1 MSRLLCIGLILLG
14 SFFPFRLCAQQ
25 YDRMWKQVE
34 DFQKKDLVESVIE
47 SVDGIYRKA
56 KEERNLPQLMKAFL
70 VRSSYR
76 IALTPDSLEAERL
89 ALEKWVAEET
99 DSVGKAVLNNLLGTM
114 ALEEQQPDWEKAIH
128 YFRQSL
134 VAEELLGKTPA
145 KEFRPMTVS
154 ESFSE
159 RYFDDNLFDL
169 LVRRAIFSL
178 SNNWSLRMKTEVQAE
193 ILALYERLMAF
204 YDGKN
209 RNAALLTR
217 TAYLMTR
224 SAGNMF
230 VMQYR
235 LENQE
240 IIRQLT
246 ELAETY
252 RGEEACADVYLK
264 LAYFYKREQQP
275 AKQLEAVRIGL
286 ELYPKSDLREALQQ
300 QVDEVLASGLSIDIP
315 WIYPSHEVKMTV
327 HYKNLKKFT
336 LEWYRLEISPTAFTG
351 DTDQPEQLIRQKG
364 KKAGSCT
371 YTLTPAT
378 DYLPHD
384 TVLTYQVP
392 EAGIYLL
399 KLIPEGDKKGISYT
413 SLFVSPYQLVAMPV
427 NSHTFEV
434 TAVDRLNGSPIP
446 YAEIV
451 TYTRESGQFVQEQVY
466 PTDAEGKVLIP
477 LAATRSGYRPL
488 KYMHVRTPGNDFMAI
503 GASALYGGNFHEDE
517 DSGWKQRV
525 ALFSDRS
532 LYRPGQI
539 LRLSGVVYR
548 QLGDS
553 LEVIPAVTRELSVY
567 GGGKE
572 VAKVSVR
579 TDEYGVFTVDIPLPM
594 TLLPGIFRATVTG
607 EASLS
612 FRIEEYKRP
621 TFGVELSPYQAAY
634 QVGDSLQISGE
645 ARFFSGA
652 PVREAKVSYRVIRS
666 KNWFWRGS
674 FDSEEL
680 ADGELQTDAEGKFA
694 VPVWIKP
701 PADADKEG
709 NMIYYYNYR
718 VMAAVT
724 ENSGETQEGSTD
736 LPVGHYSIGL
746 DIKGLGEMVPR
757 EKQLKIQ
764 FQALNLNRQPVNV
777 EVEYQVYALDKDLKQ
792 GKLCYEGRAMSQQS
806 WIPVEIWALPSGR
819 YRMVATAT
827 DEQNRKVQDE
837 QNFVLFSLDDTR
849 LPVPMTDWFYQ
860 DGDTLTTDHPA
871 TVYIGSAEDSVHLFV
886 DVYRADRRIESR
898 RIVLN
903 REIRKFTFPYRKEY
917 GDGISV
923 SFVFLREDRLYSHLV
938 RLTRP
943 KPDKKLVLKWET
955 FRDRLE
961 PGGQETWTLRITDP
975 TGKPVNA
982 HLLAS
987 LYDASLDRI
996 YQHGWQFSLPFNRY
1010 TPFVQ
1015 VTTSSAERSVYLS
1028 DRFPVIVA
1036 GSGYDLLASDT
1047 YSRLTDFSAFGMRRF
1062 QMNGIKG
1069 VLYSAAAPMARS
1081 KAQSDEAV
1089 VITTQEGAEAESA
1102 AGIESLPAES
1112 DAPVNVLRTP
1122 SDETA
1127 FYYPD
1132 LHTDSLGQVSI
1143 RFTVPEGLT
1152 EWRFLGFAHTES
1164 MEFGLMDA
1172 RTRTVKEFMVQ
1183 PNLPRYVRVGDEAVL
1198 SASLVNLSME
1208 TVAGKA
1214 WMELSDPVSG
1224 QVICREGQAFEV
1236 AEGNSGTVR
1245 FTYKVADKYDVL
1257 VCRIWADAGD
1267 SSDGEQHYL
1276 PVLSDREWVTETI
1289 PVQLNGEESVT
1300 VSLKS
1305 LFNGQSR
1312 TAADKRLTVELT
1324 ANPIWYAI
1332 QALPVVGTPAS
1343 DDAISWMTAYYTNAL
1358 SKKLVADYPQ
1368 IAVVLETWKKQ
1379 PDSETWLSNL
1389 QKNTDLKGL
1398 LLEETPWLSEA
1409 EDETDRKRN
1418 LAVLLDENAM
1428 ESRLQAALRKLESLQ
1443 GKDGGWSWYPGMDGN
1458 RYVTT
1463 EMVKQLARLIDLQ
1476 VPQDEAMKQMYRHA
1490 QKFLGEQL
1498 LEEYQE
1504 MREVEK
1510 RTGTRPLLS
1519 DEAIVYLYV
1528 CALDASAKQQVKL
1541 EVLNYFLETLQQK
1554 VRPVDCSILDKARI
1568 AVVLKAFGKQQAA
1581 MEWLQS
1587 VREYT
1592 VYSPEMGRYY
1602 DTPKAVYSW
1611 CSYRIPT
1618 QVAAMEAIRR
1628 LAPDEQMLAEMKQ
1641 WLLKEKQV
1649 QAWPTPVA
1657 TADALY
1663 ALLGDET
1670 RIQAGGEMK
1679 AQAGGVMVSTASD
1692 AVGYVRETLPEK
1704 ATDVPVVK
1712 VTRTGSG
1719 WGWGAVYAQY
1729 TEQLDA
1735 MEQGNGSG
1743 NGLTI
1748 QRKLLKEGKEI
1759 DEHTP
1764 LRMGDRLTVCLT
1776 VRADRDMDFVQITD
1790 GKAACMEPVE
1800 QLSGYRWQAGVGYYQ
1815 VSRDASM
1822 QFFIDRLRK
1831 GVYTIRYEV
1840 YLDRSGTYRGGTA
1853 VASSVYAPEFR
1864 ARTGSLTIRVND

>member
-240 IIRQLT
+240 IIRQLI

-336 LEWYRLEISPTAFTG
+336 LEWYRLEVSPTAFTG

-503 GASALYGGNFHEDE
+503 GVSALYGGNFHEDE

-652 PVREAKVSYRVIRS
+652 PVREAKVCYRVIRS
-666 KNWFWRGS
+666 KNWFWRGT

-680 ADGELQTDAEGKFA
+680 VNGVLQTDAEGKFT
-694 VPVWIKP
+694 VPVWLKP

-709 NMIYYYNYR
+709 NMIYYYNYQ
-718 VMAAVT
+718 VVAEVT

-746 DIKGLGEMVPR
+746 DIKGLDEMVPR

-764 FQALNLNRQPVNV
+764 FQTLNFNRQPVEV
-777 EVEYQVYALDKDLKQ
+777 EVEYQVYALDEDLKQ
-792 GKLCYEGRAMSQQS
+792 EKLCYAGKVMSQQS
-806 WIPVEIWALPSGR
+806 WVPAEVWALPAGR
-819 YRMVATAT
+819 YRMVATVT
-827 DEQNRKVQDE
+827 DELNRKTQDE
-837 QNFVLFSLDDTR
+837 QDFVLFSLDDTR

-860 DGDTLTTDHPA
+860 DGESLTTEHPA

-886 DVYRADRRIESR
+886 DIYRADRRIESR
-898 RIVLN
+898 RLILN
-903 REIRKFTFPYRKEY
+903 HEIKKFTFPYREEY

-923 SFVFLREDRLYSHLV
+923 NFAFLRKDYLHSHLV

-943 KPDKKLVLKWET
+943 EPDKSLVLKWET

-961 PGGQETWTLRITDP
+961 PGNQETWTLRITDP
-975 TGKPVNA
+975 NGKPVDA

-1015 VTTSSAERSVYLS
+1015 VMTSSAGRSVYLS
-1028 DRFPVIVA
+1028 DRFPAVVA
-1036 GSGYDLLASDT
+1036 GNGYELLVPDT
-1047 YSRLTDFSAFGMRRF
+1047 YSRLIDFSALGLRQY
-1062 QMNGIKG
+1062 QMNGMK
-1069 VLYSAAAPMARS
+1069 VLYSAAAPAMRS

-1089 VITTQEGAEAESA
+1089 AIITQEESGAAIDIEM
-1102 AGIESLPAES
+1102 ESLPAES
-1112 DAPVNVLRTP
+1112 EAPVDVLRTP

-1132 LHTDSLGQVSI
+1132 LYTDSLGQISI

-1152 EWRFLGFAHTES
+1152 EWRFLGFAHTKS
-1164 MEFGLMDA
+1164 MDFGLMDA
-1172 RTRTVKEFMVQ
+1172 KTRSVKEFMVQ
-1183 PNLPRYVRVGDEAVL
+1183 PNLPRYVRTGDEAVL

-1224 QVICREGQAFEV
+1224 RVVYRKGQDFEV

-1245 FTYKVADKYDVL
+1245 FAYKVSDKYDVL
-1257 VCRIWADAGD
+1257 VCRIWAEAGD
-1267 SSDGEQHYL
+1267 VSDGEQHYL
-1276 PVLSDREWVTETI
+1276 PVLSDRQWVTETI
-1289 PVQLNGEESVT
+1289 PVQLNGEGSVT
-1300 VSLKS
+1300 VSLKE

-1312 TAADKRLTVELT
+1312 TAKDKRLTVELT
-1324 ANPIWYAI
+1324 ANPIWYAV
-1332 QALPVVGTPAS
+1332 QALPTVGVPAS
-1343 DDAISWMTAYYTNAL
+1343 DDAISWMTAYYANVL
-1358 SKKLVADYPQ
+1358 SRKLVTDNPQ
-1368 IAVVLETWKKQ
+1368 IATVLEVWKKQ
-1379 PDSETWLSNL
+1379 PESDTWLSSL
-1389 QKNTDLKGL
+1389 QRNTDLKGL

-1409 EDETDRKRN
+1409 ADETTRKRN
-1418 LAVLLDENAM
+1418 LAQLLDANTM
-1428 ESRLQAALRKLESLQ
+1428 NNRLQTAIRKLESLQ
-1443 GKDGGWSWYPGMDGN
+1443 GKDGGWSWYPGMEGN
-1458 RYVTT
+1458 RYTTT
-1463 EMVKQLARLIDLQ
+1463 EIVKQLARLTALQ
-1476 VPQDEAMKQMYRHA
+1476 VPLDEPMKQMYRQA
-1490 QKFLGEQL
+1490 QKFLGGQL
-1498 LEEYQE
+1498 LEEYQD

-1510 RTGTRPLLS
+1510 KTGKRPRLS
-1519 DEAIVYLYV
+1519 NEAIIYLYI
-1528 CALDASAKQQVKL
+1528 CSLDASAQQQIKR
-1541 EVLNYFLETLQQK
+1541 ETLNYLLETLQEK
-1554 VRPVDCSILDKARI
+1554 VLPVDCSILDKAHI
-1568 AVVLKAFGKQQAA
+1568 AVILQAFGKQKSA

-1587 VREYT
+1587 VREYS
-1592 VYSPEMGRYY
+1592 VYTPEMGRYF

-1618 QVAAMEAIRR
+1618 QVAAMEAIRA
-1628 LAPDEQMLAEMKQ
+1628 LNPDEQALAEMKQ
-1641 WLLKEKQV
+1641 WLLKQKQV
-1649 QAWPTPVA
+1649 QAWQTPVA

-1663 ALLGDET
+1663 ALLSDNQGSLTEGKMEM
-1670 RIQAGGEMK
+1670 QAGAVK
-1679 AQAGGVMVSTASD
+1679 VNTASD
-1692 AVGYVRETLPEK
+1692 AIGYVRETLPEK
-1704 ATDVPVVK
+1704 SVGIQTVK
-1712 VTRTGSG
+1712 VTKTGAG
-1719 WGWGAVYAQY
+1719 LGWGAVYAQY
-1729 TEQLDA
+1729 SEQMAVLKEGA
-1735 MEQGNGSG
+1735 G

-1748 QRKLLKEGKEI
+1748 ERNLLKDGKEVN
-1759 DEHTP
+1759 ENTV
-1764 LRMGDRLTVCLT
+1764 LRMGDRLTVRLT

-1790 GKAACMEPVE
+1790 SRAACMEPVE
-1800 QLSGYRWQAGVGYYQ
+1800 QLSGYGWQAGLSYYR
-1815 VSRDASM
+1815 VPKDAAT
-1822 QFFIDRLRK
+1822 QFFMDRVRK
-1831 GVYTIRYEV
+1831 GVYTIDYDV
-1840 YLDRSGTYRGGTA
+1840 YLDRIGTYVGGMAT
-1853 VASSVYAPEFR
+1853 VGSVYAPEYGD
-1864 ARTGSLTIRVND
+1864 RTGGLTVTVSE